1 MLFSPCL
8 PRAKGKMLS
17 KFIICKEDVLIIFAF
32 SHEDKLNCVFPC
44 LQVHYE
50 DFPVAHLSE
59 DDS

>member
-8 PRAKGKMLS
+8 LRPKGKMLS

-32 SHEDKLNCVFPC
+32 SHEDKLNSVFSC

-50 DFPVAHLSE
+50 DFPVGHLSE